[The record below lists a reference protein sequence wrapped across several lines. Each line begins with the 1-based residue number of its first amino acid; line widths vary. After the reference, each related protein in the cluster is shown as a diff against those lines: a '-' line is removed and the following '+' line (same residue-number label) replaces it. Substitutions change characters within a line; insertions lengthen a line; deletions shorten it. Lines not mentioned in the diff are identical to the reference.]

1 MVEIIFD
8 EVVVDDDDD
17 EDSVMVE
24 TVVMVQLDDEI
35 QMHDH
40 IADDS
45 DEKVEILD
53 YGEKV
58 ETVVDDDMH
67 ELMHTHEHDE
77 IDDAD
82 IFDEIDEN
90 DEVLD
95 S

>member
-1 MVEIIFD
+1 MV
-8 EVVVDDDDD
+8 DDDD

-40 IADDS
+40 TADDS
-45 DEKVEILD
+45 DEKVEIHD